1 MDHHFMMWSIALWR
15 RVLNTHTQQ
24 EMEQGD
30 HTNSVIV
37 LIVIIVLYE
46 GNVEI
51 LNTRLRSRYRSI
63 SA

>member
-1 MDHHFMMWSIALWR
+1 
-15 RVLNTHTQQ
+15 
-24 EMEQGD
+24 MEQGD

-51 LNTRLRSRYRSI
+51 LNII
-63 SA
+63 SNCCFVLVAKQKHE

>member
-1 MDHHFMMWSIALWR
+1 MES
-15 RVLNTHTQQ
+15 VTHTQQ

-51 LNTRLRSRYRSI
+51 LNII
-63 SA
+63 SNCCLLLFCFGGQAKT

>member
-1 MDHHFMMWSIALWR
+1 MDHHFLMWTIVES
-15 RVLNTHTQQ
+15 VTHTQQ

-30 HTNSVIV
+30 LTNSVIV

-51 LNTRLRSRYRSI
+51 LNII
-63 SA
+63 SNCFGGQAKT

>member
-1 MDHHFMMWSIALWR
+1 MDHHFMMWSI
-15 RVLNTHTQQ
+15 VESVTHTQQ

-51 LNTRLRSRYRSI
+51 LNII
-63 SA
+63 SNCCFVLVAKQKHE

>member
-1 MDHHFMMWSIALWR
+1 MEESI
-15 RVLNTHTQQ
+15 THTQQ

-51 LNTRLRSRYRSI
+51 LNII
-63 SA
+63 SNCFGGQAKT